1 MHRATVL
8 GSYLFSWVVL
18 FAITTSADAAKYLK
32 NDGSWVDPIQSV
44 QGGVHPYSRNNLK
57 PLANLSGAYL
67 NDADLNDANLDHAW
81 LSHAILTNANL
92 TDSNLSGAN
101 LFANLAGANLTS
113 ADLTGADLNYANLT
127 KANLTDANLDQ
138 VEMDGA
144 RLGGANLSGSFLTN
158 TRGWDN
164 DTTTWTGSFYYT
176 DNEPIWDS
184 GMTPTWRDS
193 VGILAIDPPRV
204 PEPATLL
211 LSLFALA
218 LLPLWRRRR

>member
-1 MHRATVL
+1 MH
-8 GSYLFSWVVL
+8 
-18 FAITTSADAAKYLK
+18 
-32 NDGSWVDPIQSV
+32 
-44 QGGVHPYSRNNLK
+44 
-57 PLANLSGAYL
+57 
-67 NDADLNDANLDHAW
+67 
-81 LSHAILTNANL
+81 
-92 TDSNLSGAN
+92 
-101 LFANLAGANLTS
+101 
-113 ADLTGADLNYANLT
+113 
-127 KANLTDANLDQ
+127 
-138 VEMDGA
+138 GA